1 MVESIK
7 TVDVTGLLTNESSY
21 KVADV
26 KLNVQAY
33 RLYGRE
39 TSKGTGNSTY
49 SSDVGG
55 QQENCEDEP
64 TLSQATI
71 TTLPSKDLDGLWDSY
86 AFACK
91 QLERN

>member
-1 MVESIK
+1 LVESIK

-39 TSKGTGNSTY
+39 TSKGTGNS
-49 SSDVGG
+49 SDVEG

-64 TLSQATI
+64 TLSQATTI
-71 TTLPSKDLDGLWDSY
+71 TLPSKDLDGLWDSY